1 MIERIFLNLAVAL
14 AAVPLWAASYYTVR
28 LDDPKAVY
36 LTSENFPVRGDGIA
50 DDSDAI
56 QQAIDKVQE
65 TTVQGIVFVPEGKY
79 RLGKTIYVWPGIRL
93 IGYGGR
99 RPVFVLGENTPGFQE
114 GAGKYMVYFTGGR
127 HRPGQSVR
135 DGNPGT
141 FYSAMSNI
149 DLEVRNGNPAAIGV
163 RFRIAQHCY
172 LAHMDFRIG
181 SGLAGIHD
189 IGNEGEDL
197 HFYGGEF
204 GIMTRRPSP
213 GWQYTLVDSTFE
225 GQRQAAIKTQEAGLT
240 LVRIRFNNVPTA
252 VSIDPG
258 FAEELFM
265 KDCRFEDISGPAL
278 IISNENSAR
287 TQINIEDLACRRVP
301 VLASFRESGKRMA
314 APGAFYVVRQF
325 SHGLHIADLGATP
338 EIKTAIDAAA
348 IAQVPEP
355 VKSDIPDLPGRD
367 AWVNLRSLGAKGD
380 GTSDDTAVLRQAIA
394 GHRTIYLPSG
404 KYRVTD
410 TITLKPDTVL
420 IGLNPITTLIA
431 LQDST
436 PAFQGPGGPKA
447 LLETPRGGSNIVTGI
462 GIYTNGIN
470 SRAVG
475 VKWRAGRDSMMNDVR
490 LLGGHGTYE
499 LDGTREQVYNNT
511 HTADPDLNRRWDSQY
526 PSLWITD
533 GGGGTFKDIW
543 TPDTFAQAGMYVSD
557 TSTEGRVYEMSIEH
571 HVRNEVRL
579 RNVANWHFLSLQFEE
594 ERGESAQALPLEID
608 GCSNITFAN
617 TLFYRVVSSY
627 VPFPYAV
634 KVTASRDIRFKNFHC
649 YSNSKVL
656 FDNSL
661 YDQTHN
667 FEIRPY
673 EFAVLAISGKNPGP
687 HARTESAVLANGAKV
702 ERLATGFFN
711 ISGGAVDAGGNLY
724 FVDAFFQRIYRW
736 SPQDGQIALIRDN
749 PLDPVNLAFDKSGNL
764 LVVSSGGNGTVYA
777 FKPGTPEDEVIF
789 LKPEPAA
796 PRPGMVPILPLNQW
810 RLGNDFPDVPPVQKP
825 YQFISPDGS
834 TFIPAGEDFVKG
846 TLFYGAKIHDVLRAF
861 GLGPALPRR
870 SFYVCDESEQ
880 KTYSVTVGADGTMT
894 KPRLFAERGGES
906 VAVDAQGNVY
916 IAAGQIYVYDPTG
929 KLIETVEVPQRPI
942 AIVFGGKD
950 GRTLF
955 IMARNSLYGVRTRY
969 SGRS

>member
-1 MIERIFLNLAVAL
+1 MMRRTLGIL
-14 AAVPLWAASYYTVR
+14 AAVLVSAPLLASSYYTVR

-36 LTSENFPVRGDGIA
+36 LTRESFPVRGDGVA
-50 DDSDAI
+50 DDSDGI
-56 QQAIDKVQE
+56 QQAIDRVQE
-65 TTVQGIVFVPEGKY
+65 TTVQGIVFVPEGRY

-93 IGYGGR
+93 IGYGIS

-114 GAGKYMVYFTGGR
+114 GPGKYMVHFTGGR
-127 HRPGQSVR
+127 HRAGQPVR

-149 DLEVRNGNPAAIGV
+149 DLEIRDGNPAAIGV

-172 LAHMDFRIG
+172 LAHMDFRVG
-181 SGLAGIHD
+181 SGMAGIHD

-197 HFYGGEF
+197 HFYGGEY

-213 GWQYTLVDSTFE
+213 GWQYTLVDASFE

-240 LVRIRFNNVPTA
+240 LVRDRFKNVPTA
-252 VSIDPG
+252 ISIDPG
-258 FAEELFM
+258 FAEELYM
-265 KDCRFEDISGPAL
+265 KDCRFEDIGGPAL
-278 IISNENSAR
+278 IISNEKSAR
-287 TQINIEDLACRRVP
+287 TQINIENLVCQRVP
-301 VLASFRESGKRMA
+301 VLASFRESGKKTTG
-314 APGAFYVVRQF
+314 PGNAYLVKQF
-325 SHGLHIADLGATP
+325 SHGLHIADLGVTP
-338 EIKTAIDAAA
+338 EIRTAVDAAA
-348 IAQVPEP
+348 VTEVPEP
-355 VKSDIPDLPGRD
+355 VKSDIPDLPARD
-367 AWVNLRSLGAKGD
+367 TWVSLRSLGARGD
-380 GTSDDTAVLRQAIA
+380 GTSDDTAVLRRAIA
-394 GHRTIYLPSG
+394 AHRTIYLPSG

-410 TITLKPDTVL
+410 TIVLKPDTVL

-447 LLETPRGGSNIVTGI
+447 LLEAPKNGTNIVTGI

-475 VKWRAGRDSMMNDVR
+475 VKWMAGRDSMMNDVR
-490 LLGGHGTYE
+490 LLGGHGTYK

-526 PSLWITD
+526 ASLWVTD

-543 TPDTFAQAGMYVSD
+543 TPSTFAQAGMYISD

-571 HVRNEVRL
+571 HVRNEVKL
-579 RNVANWHFLSLQFEE
+579 RNVSNWRFYALQFEE

-608 GCSNITFAN
+608 GSSNLTFAN

-634 KVTASRDIRFKNFHC
+634 KVTASGDIRFRNFHC

-656 FDNSL
+656 FDNAVF
-661 YDQTHN
+661 DQTRN

-673 EFAVLAISGKNPGP
+673 EFAVLTISGKKADAKPRR
-687 HARTESAVLANGAKV
+687 ASATIEPGAKV
-702 ERLATGFFN
+702 VRLAGGFFN
-711 ISGGAVDAGGNLY
+711 ISGGAVDTAGNLY
-724 FVDAFFQRIYRW
+724 FVDSYFQRIYRW
-736 SPQDGQIALIRDN
+736 SPATAQVALVRDN

-764 LVVSSGGNGTVYA
+764 LVVSSGGSGTMYA
-777 FKPGTPEDEVIF
+777 FKPGSAEDEIIF
-789 LKPEPAA
+789 LKPEPSA
-796 PRPGMVPILPLNQW
+796 PRPGMVPFLPLNHW
-810 RLGNDFPDVPPVQKP
+810 RLGNDFPDLAPVQRP
-825 YQFISPDGS
+825 FHFVSPDGS

-861 GLGPALPRR
+861 GLGPALPGRP
-870 SFYVCDESEQ
+870 FYLCDESEQ
-880 KTYSVTVGADGTMT
+880 KTYAVTVSPDGTMT

-906 VAVDAQGNVY
+906 VAVDALGNVY
-916 IAAGQIYVYDPTG
+916 IAAGQIFVYDPAG
-929 KLIETVEVPQRPI
+929 KLIDIIEIPQRPI
-942 AIVFGGKD
+942 GIVFGGKD

-955 IMARNSLYGVRTRY
+955 IMARHSLYGVRLRFK
-969 SGRS
+969 GQ